1 MLKRIAADEL
11 AAKAVLLGREEFVNR
26 ELEAFEYLAGIS
38 AGSADAADTVVGAVA
53 AGQADVVS
61 RHKQLDVALKTD
73 DGELSKSDEQL
84 VAVAV
89 EDDIITFKAAADAGG
104 DILDSAAAGVAA
116 GIRGYDARVKQDRL
130 NNFNNCGRLI
140 AVGAELDVSAVFDEA
155 GREDTRS
162 AFAAKE
168 HHAFVEHREAVN
180 DTGTAHRAS
189 DLALDLVE
197 EADVN
202 GVEAAV
208 ELYPLYVDPHAEKL
222 GGARFYGNNAAGVQE
237 FLSFTA
243 EIDADVTQAFLAAAG
258 IIYLAGVN
266 ANRLAKA
273 VSARGVIIVSAAHR
287 AGAADFI
294 RHINY
299 LQKVYGE

>member
-11 AAKAVLLGREEFVNR
+11 AAKAVLLGREELINR
-26 ELEAFEYLAGIS
+26 ELEALEYLAGIG
-38 AGSADAADTVVGAVA
+38 AGSGAADTAVGAVA

-61 RHKQLDVALKTD
+61 RHEQLDVALKTD
-73 DGELSKSDEQL
+73 DGELPQRDEQL
-84 VAVAV
+84 VAVTV
-89 EDDIITFKAAADAGG
+89 EDDVITFKAAANAGG
-104 DILDSAAAGVAA
+104 DILNSTAAGVAA

-130 NNFNNCGRLI
+130 HNFDDCGGLI
-140 AVGAELDVSAVFDEA
+140 AVGTELDVSAVLDEA

-180 DTGTAHRAS
+180 DAGTAHRTG
-189 DLALDLVE
+189 DLAFDLVE

-243 EIDADVTQAFLAAAG
+243 KVDADVTQAFLAAAG
-258 IIYLAGVN
+258 IVYLAGVD
-266 ANRLAKA
+266 ANRLAEA
-273 VSARGVIIVSAAHR
+273 VATCGVIIVSAAHG